1 MLGCLRL
8 SGALGKPFLGTQRQ
22 NAVPVTPAFRPR
34 SQSNGSSHHSNGAG
48 EALTVRPLDMNFE
61 AQQIGETWQIAIAAH
76 EQQPQLLLQLKVH
89 SGSVSRHLDP
99 L

>member
-1 MLGCLRL
+1 M
-8 SGALGKPFLGTQRQ
+8 
-22 NAVPVTPAFRPR
+22 TPTFRPR

-61 AQQIGETWQIAIAAH
+61 AQQIGETWQIAIAAQ

-89 SGSVSRHLDP
+89 SGPVSRHQHQL
-99 L
+99 